1 MKKSKSLAQ
10 LFPILCIDEPT
21 GCLISKNADIT
32 AAFEL
37 QAPEIFAVSDGEYD
51 ALHDVLIRAAKVL
64 PVGYMVHKQD
74 LFVEDVYTAPFGSE
88 FLRETNYVAWE
99 NERHFSDRPYL
110 RHRCYL
116 YITRPATSP
125 LKRTSGHSSLLK
137 RHLVPKEM
145 QDSRTWAEFVDV
157 VNQFAA
163 IYQDSGK
170 MKLHRLTPAEL
181 LDNGERTGLFQRYF
195 SLSLDDPTLH
205 DIDLTNGLTIAGQR
219 TYTYTLSELSDFPNE
234 VYNSARLEQFST
246 DSSHFPIS
254 TGSALGMLLPFN
266 HIYNQVLLVED
277 GHALT
282 NELVKE
288 VKRHTSFAA
297 WSKENEVSI
306 RSKDA
311 FMEEVKDRNRRVVR
325 AHYNVVVFHQDPDV
339 ADTYRSQTAAAISK
353 LGFKPK
359 LASYD
364 AETLYWSCIPGNI
377 AEIGADNLATCFL
390 EEATALWNTETN
402 YRDDFF
408 CKNGLLLTDRFGRP
422 CMVDP
427 FFGPM
432 ERGIIAN
439 RNFMVVGPSGSGKSF
454 TMNNLVYYLLS
465 HGMHISLVDVGGSYK
480 RLCSLMGGRYITY
493 EADNPIEFNPFYI
506 RDLNPDEETKDALAN
521 LLMALWKKDGEPATK
536 AEEVTIANIVH
547 EYYGAMRQLRDT
559 GDHDSFPCF
568 DTFYAFTRDTYPA
581 IFARNM
587 GSEREFNLNNF
598 LYVLRPFH
606 ADNQCGYLLN
616 SRKNIDLMELPFV
629 VYELDNIKDHPV
641 LFPVTTIMIMNTY
654 VRKLFSVRGVLKM
667 LIIEEAW
674 KALAKENFAQF
685 LRWCSK
691 TVRKHLGSLGVVT
704 QEVDDLVGNAIVKD
718 AIINNSPIKFLLDQS
733 NYEKRFSEVMQTLS
747 LSEKQANIILSIN
760 KGKDPNRPPYNDLAL
775 LLGDYCKV
783 YGVEVSRVAY
793 GTFTTERS
801 KVEEIDD
808 LAKTKYGNDLESAV
822 KGWARGERAGG
833 YLPVNAQGV
842 PLLHPNGRPSRPLN
856 GTEHYS
862 RIP

>member
-1 MKKSKSLAQ
+1 MKKKKALAD
-10 LFPILCIDEPT
+10 LFPILCIDGPT
-21 GCLISKNADIT
+21 GFIVSKNADIT
-32 AAFEL
+32 MAFEL
-37 QAPEIFAVSDGEYD
+37 QAPEIFAVSDTEYD
-51 ALHDVLIRAAKVL
+51 ALHDVLIRATKVL
-64 PVGYMVHKQD
+64 PVGYIVHKQD
-74 LFVEDVYTAPFGSE
+74 LFVEDVYTPTFESE
-88 FLRETNYVAWE
+88 FLRSSNYMVWE
-99 NERHFSDRPYL
+99 NERHFADRPYL

-116 YITRPATSP
+116 YVTRPAIPP
-125 LKRTSGHSSLLK
+125 LKRTSGQSSLLK
-137 RHLVPKEM
+137 RHLVPKEI
-145 QDSRTWAEFVDV
+145 QESRTWAEFGDV
-157 VNQFAA
+157 MNQFAA
-163 IYQDSGK
+163 IVQDSGK
-170 MKLHRLTPAEL
+170 MKLHRLTPTEL
-181 LDNGERTGLFQRYF
+181 LDNGEQTGLFQRYF

-205 DIDLTNGLTIAGQR
+205 DIDLTDGLTVAGQR
-219 TYTYTLSELSDFPNE
+219 TYTYTLSELDDFPNE
-234 VYNSARLEQFST
+234 VYNSAWLEQFST

-266 HIYNQVLLVED
+266 HVYNQVLLVED

-282 NELVKE
+282 NQLVKE

-311 FMEEVKDRNRRVVR
+311 FMDEVKDRNRRVVR
-325 AHYNVVVFHQDPDV
+325 AHYNVLVFHRDPDV
-339 ADTYRSQTAAAISK
+339 ADTYRSQAAAAISK

-359 LASYD
+359 LASHD
-364 AETLYWSCIPGNI
+364 AETLFWSCIPGNI

-454 TMNNLVYYLLS
+454 TMNNMVFYLLS

-480 RLCSLMGGRYITY
+480 RLCALMGGRYVTY
-493 EADNPIEFNPFYI
+493 EPDNPIEFNPFYS
-506 RDLNPDEETKDALAN
+506 RDLDPDEETKDALAN

-547 EYYGAMRQLRDT
+547 EYYGAMRRARDAEENPFT
-559 GDHDSFPCF
+559 CFDSF
-568 DTFYAFTRDTYPA
+568 YEFTRDTYPA

-606 ADNQCGYLLN
+606 ADNQYGYLLN
-616 SRKNIDLMELPFV
+616 SRRNIDLMELPFV

-641 LFPVTTIMIMNTY
+641 LFPITTIMIMNTY
-654 VRKLFSVRGVLKM
+654 VRKLFSVKGVLKM

-674 KALAKENFAQF
+674 KALAKENFAHF

-704 QEVDDLVGNAIVKD
+704 QEVDDLVGNPIVKD
-718 AIINNSPIKFLLDQS
+718 AIINNSPIKFLLDHQ
-733 NYEKRFSEVMQTLS
+733 NYEKRFPEIMQILS
-747 LSEKQANIILSIN
+747 LSEKQADIILSIN

-783 YGVEVSRVAY
+783 YGLEVSRTAY

-801 KVEEIDD
+801 EVEQINE
-808 LAKTKYGNDLESAV
+808 LAKESYGNDLESAV

-842 PLLHPNGRPSRPLN
+842 PVLHPNGRAPKAIN
-856 GTEHYS
+856 GDTNYS
-862 RIP
+862 KP

>member
-1 MKKSKSLAQ
+1 MKKSKTLAD
-10 LFPILCIDEPT
+10 LFPILCIDET
-21 GCLISKNADIT
+21 THCVVSKNADIT
-32 AAFEL
+32 AAFEV

-51 ALHDVLIRAAKVL
+51 TLHDILIRATKVL
-64 PVGYMVHKQD
+64 PTGYMVHKQD
-74 LFVEDVYTAPFGSE
+74 LFIEDVYTPPFGSE
-88 FLRETNYVAWE
+88 FLRTSNYVAWE
-99 NERHFSDRPYL
+99 NERHFADRPYL

-116 YITRPATSP
+116 YVTRPALPP
-125 LKRTSGHSSLLK
+125 LKRTSSQSSLLK
-137 RHLVPKEM
+137 RHLVPKELL
-145 QDSRTWAEFVDV
+145 DSRTWAEFVDV

-170 MKLHRLTPAEL
+170 IKLQRLGPDEL
-181 LDNGERTGLFQRYF
+181 LDNGEQTGLYQRYF

-205 DIDLTNGLTIAGQR
+205 DVELTDGLKVAGQQ
-219 TYTYTLSELSDFPNE
+219 TYTYAISELGDFPNE

-266 HIYNQVLLVED
+266 HIYNQVLLIDD
-277 GHALT
+277 GDALT
-282 NELVKE
+282 NQLVRE
-288 VKRHTSFAA
+288 VKRHHSFAA

-325 AHYNVVVFHQDPDV
+325 AHYNVLVFHRDPDV
-339 ADTYRSQTAAAISK
+339 ADTYRSQAAAAISK

-359 LASYD
+359 LASHN
-364 AETLYWSCIPGNI
+364 AETLFWSCIPGNI

-427 FFGPM
+427 FFEPM
-432 ERGIIAN
+432 QRGIIAN

-454 TMNNLVYYLLS
+454 TMNNMVYYLLS
-465 HGMHISLVDVGGSYK
+465 HGIHVSLVDVGGSYK

-493 EADNPIEFNPFYI
+493 EPDNPIEFNPFYSA
-506 RDLNPDEETKDALAN
+506 DLDPDEETKDALAN
-521 LLMALWKKDGEPATK
+521 LLMALWKKDGEPTSK
-536 AEEVTIANIVH
+536 AEEVTVANIVH
-547 EYYGAMRQLRDT
+547 EYYGATRRARQA
-559 GDHDSFPCF
+559 GDELFPCF
-568 DTFYAFTRDTYPA
+568 DSFYEFTRDTYPA
-581 IFARNM
+581 IFERNM
-587 GSEREFNLNNF
+587 GSEKEFNLNNF

-606 ADNQCGYLLN
+606 ADNQYGYLLN
-616 SRKNIDLMELPFV
+616 SRRNIDLMELPFV
-629 VYELDNIKDHPV
+629 IYELDNIKDHPV
-641 LFPVTTIMIMNTY
+641 LFPITTIMIMNTY
-654 VRKLFSVRGVLKM
+654 VRKLFSVKGVLKM

-685 LRWCSK
+685 LKWCSK
-691 TVRKHLGSLGVVT
+691 TVRKHWGSLGVVT

-718 AIINNSPIKFLLDQS
+718 AIINNSPIKFLLDQH
-733 NYEKRFSEVMQTLS
+733 NYEKRFAEVMQTLS

-783 YGVEVSRVAY
+783 YGVEVSRTAY
-793 GTFTTERS
+793 GTFTTERQE
-801 KVEEIDD
+801 VEAINN
-808 LAKTKYGNDLESAV
+808 LAEAHYGNELESAV

-833 YLPVNAQGV
+833 YLPVNSAGV
-842 PLLHPNGRPSRPLN
+842 PLLHPNGQPPKALN
-856 GTEHYS
+856 GSSQT
-862 RIP
+862 

>member
-1 MKKSKSLAQ
+1 MKKSKSLAD
-10 LFPILCIDEPT
+10 LLPILCIDEPT
-21 GCLISKNADIT
+21 QCIVSKNADIT

-37 QAPEIFAVSDGEYD
+37 HAPEIFAVSDGEYD
-51 ALHDVLIRAAKVL
+51 TLHDILVRATKVL

-74 LFVEDVYTAPFGSE
+74 LFIEDVYTAPYGSA
-88 FLRETNYVAWE
+88 FLQSSNYVAWE
-99 NERHFSDRPYL
+99 NERHFADRPYL

-116 YITRPATSP
+116 YVTRPATSP
-125 LKRTSGHSSLLK
+125 LKRKSSQSSLLK

-145 QDSRTWAEFVDV
+145 LDSRTWAEFIDV

-163 IYQDSGK
+163 ICQDSGK
-170 MKLHRLTPAEL
+170 LKLQRLGAKEL
-181 LDNGERTGLFQRYF
+181 LDNDEKTGLYQRYF

-205 DIDLTNGLTIAGQR
+205 DIDLTNGLTVAGQQ
-219 TYTYTLSELSDFPNE
+219 TYTYALSELRDYPNE

-266 HIYNQVLLVED
+266 HIYNQVLLIED
-277 GHALT
+277 GDALT
-282 NELVKE
+282 NQMTRE
-288 VKRHTSFAA
+288 VKRHHSFAT

-325 AHYNVVVFHQDPDV
+325 AHFNVLVFHRDLDT

-359 LASYD
+359 LATYD
-364 AETLYWSCIPGNI
+364 AETLFWSCIPGNI

-390 EEATALWNTETN
+390 EEATALWNMETN

-408 CKNGLLLTDRFGRP
+408 CKNGLQLTDRFGRP

-454 TMNNLVYYLLS
+454 TMNNMVYYLLC
-465 HGMHISLVDVGGSYK
+465 HGVHISLVDVGGSYK

-493 EADNPIEFNPFYI
+493 EPDNPIEFNPFYSQN
-506 RDLNPDEETKDALAN
+506 LEPDEETKDALAN

-547 EYYGAMRQLRDT
+547 EYYGAMRSAWQLGNELFT
-559 GDHDSFPCF
+559 CFDSF
-568 DTFYAFTRDTYPA
+568 YEFTRDSYPA
-581 IFARNM
+581 IFEQNM
-587 GSEREFNLNNF
+587 GSVKEFDLNNF

-606 ADNQCGYLLN
+606 ADNQYGYLLN
-616 SRKNIDLMELPFV
+616 SRTNIDLMELPFV

-641 LFPVTTIMIMNTY
+641 LFPITTIMIMNTY
-654 VRKLFSVRGVLKM
+654 VRKLFSVKGVLKM

-674 KALAKENFAQF
+674 KALAKENFALF
-685 LRWCSK
+685 LKWCSK
-691 TVRKHLGSLGVVT
+691 TVRKHYGSLGVVT
-704 QEVDDLVGNAIVKD
+704 QEIDDLVGNAIVKD
-718 AIINNSPIKFLLDQS
+718 AIINNSPIKFLLDQH

-747 LSEKQANIILSIN
+747 LTEKQANIILSIN

-783 YGVEVSRVAY
+783 YGVEVSPTAY

-801 KVEEIDD
+801 EVEEIND
-808 LAKTKYGNDLESAV
+808 LAGQQYGNDMELAV

-833 YLPVNAQGV
+833 TLDVNSSGI
-842 PLLHPNGRPSRPLN
+842 PLLHPTGHHRTP
-856 GTEHYS
+856 
-862 RIP
+862 

>member
-1 MKKSKSLAQ
+1 MKKSRSLAD

-21 GCLISKNADIT
+21 HCIVSKNADIT

-37 QAPEIFAVSDGEYD
+37 TSPEIFAVSDGEYD
-51 ALHDVLIRAAKVL
+51 ALHDILVRATKVL
-64 PVGYMVHKQD
+64 PIGYMVHKQD
-74 LFVEDVYTAPFGSE
+74 FFIENVYTPTFDND
-88 FLRETNYVAWE
+88 FLRTSNYVAWE
-99 NERHFSDRPYL
+99 NEHHFADRPYL

-116 YITRPATSP
+116 YVTRPATTP
-125 LKRTSGHSSLLK
+125 MKRTSGQSSLLR
-137 RHLVPKEM
+137 RHLVPKDM
-145 QDSRTWAEFVDV
+145 LDARTWAEFTDV

-163 IYQDSGK
+163 IYRDSGK
-170 MKLHRLTPAEL
+170 VKLTRLEPGEL
-181 LDNGERTGLFQRYF
+181 LDNQEQTGLYQRYF
-195 SLSLDDPTLH
+195 SLSLDDPTLY
-205 DIDLTNGLTIAGQR
+205 DVDLTNGLNVAGQK
-219 TYTYTLSELSDFPNE
+219 TYTYAISELGDYPNE

-266 HIYNQVLLVED
+266 HIYNQVLLIED
-277 GHALT
+277 GNALT
-282 NELVKE
+282 NQLVKE
-288 VKRHTSFAA
+288 VKRHHSFAT

-325 AHYNVVVFHQDPDV
+325 AHYNVLVFHHDPDM

-364 AETLYWSCIPGNI
+364 AETLFWSCIPGNI

-390 EEATALWNTETN
+390 EEATALWNMETN

-432 ERGIIAN
+432 ERGIITN

-454 TMNNLVYYLLS
+454 TMNNMVYYLLS
-465 HGMHISLVDVGGSYK
+465 HGVHISLVDVGGSYK
-480 RLCSLMGGRYITY
+480 RLCAMMGGRYITY
-493 EADNPIEFNPFYI
+493 EPDNPIEFNPFYSA
-506 RDLNPDEETKDALAN
+506 DLDPDEETKDALAN

-547 EYYGAMRQLRDT
+547 EYYGAMRRERQSGKDPFT
-559 GDHDSFPCF
+559 CFDSF
-568 DTFYAFTRDTYPA
+568 YEFTRDSYPA
-581 IFARNM
+581 IFEQNM
-587 GSEREFNLNNF
+587 GSVKEFDLNNF

-606 ADNQCGYLLN
+606 ADNQYGYLLN
-616 SRKNIDLMELPFV
+616 SRRNIDLMELPFV

-641 LFPVTTIMIMNTY
+641 LFPITTIMIMNTY
-654 VRKLFSVRGVLKM
+654 VRKLFSVKGVLKM

-685 LRWCSK
+685 LKWCSK
-691 TVRKHLGSLGVVT
+691 TVRKHYGSLGVVT
-704 QEVDDLVGNAIVKD
+704 QEIDDLVGNAIVKD
-718 AIINNSPIKFLLDQS
+718 AIINNSPIKFLLDQH

-760 KGKDPNRPPYNDLAL
+760 KGKDANRPPYNDLAL

-783 YGVEVSRVAY
+783 YGVEVSGTAY

-801 KVEEIDD
+801 EVEAIND
-808 LAKTKYGNDLESAV
+808 LASQHYDNDHEAAV

-833 YLPVNAQGV
+833 HLPVNAAGI
-842 PLLHPNGRPSRPLN
+842 PLLHAENLSPRPMNGKAR
-856 GTEHYS
+856 T
-862 RIP
+862 

>member
-1 MKKSKSLAQ
+1 MKKSKTLKDI
-10 LFPILCIDEPT
+10 FPILCIDEST
-21 GCLISKNADIT
+21 GCIVSKNADIT

-51 ALHDVLIRAAKVL
+51 TLHDILVRAAKVL
-64 PVGYMVHKQD
+64 PVRYMVHKQD
-74 LFVEDVYTAPFGSE
+74 LFIEDVYTPPFGSQ
-88 FLRETNYVAWE
+88 FLQTSNYVAWE
-99 NERHFSDRPYL
+99 NERHFADRPYL

-116 YITRPATSP
+116 YVTRPATSAM
-125 LKRTSGHSSLLK
+125 KRTSTQSSLLR

-145 QDSRTWAEFVDV
+145 LDSRIWTEFMDV
-157 VNQFAA
+157 VNQFTA

-170 MKLHRLTPAEL
+170 LKIRRLEPTEL
-181 LDNGERTGLFQRYF
+181 LDNGDQTGLYQRYF

-205 DIDLTNGLTIAGQR
+205 DIDLTKGMTVAGQQ
-219 TYTYTLSELSDFPNE
+219 TYTYALSELGDFPNE
-234 VYNSARLEQFST
+234 LYNSARLEQFST

-266 HIYNQVLLVED
+266 HIYNQVLLIDD
-277 GHALT
+277 GDALT
-282 NELVKE
+282 NQLMKE

-325 AHYNVVVFHQDPDV
+325 AHYNVLVFHRDPDV

-359 LASYD
+359 LATYD
-364 AETLYWSCIPGNI
+364 AETLFWSCIPGNI
-377 AEIGADNLATCFL
+377 AEIGTDNLATCFL

-432 ERGIIAN
+432 ERGIITN

-454 TMNNLVYYLLS
+454 TMNNMVYYLLS
-465 HGMHISLVDVGGSYK
+465 HGVHISLVDVGGSYK

-493 EADNPIEFNPFYI
+493 EPDNPIEFNPFYS

-547 EYYGAMRQLRDT
+547 EYYGAMRRAWEV
-559 GDHDSFPCF
+559 DSELFPCF
-568 DTFYAFTRDTYPA
+568 DSFYEFTRDTYPA
-581 IFARNM
+581 VFEQNM
-587 GSEREFNLNNF
+587 GSEKEFDLNNF

-606 ADNQCGYLLN
+606 ADNQYGYLLN
-616 SRKNIDLMELPFV
+616 SRTNIDLMELPFV
-629 VYELDNIKDHPV
+629 IYELDNIKDHPV
-641 LFPVTTIMIMNTY
+641 LFPITTIMIMNTY
-654 VRKLFSVRGVLKM
+654 VRKLFSVKGVLKM

-685 LRWCSK
+685 LKWCSK
-691 TVRKHLGSLGVVT
+691 TVRKHYGSLGVVT
-704 QEVDDLVGNAIVKD
+704 QEIDDLVGNSIVKD

-760 KGKDPNRPPYNDLAL
+760 KGKDSSRPPYNDMAL

-783 YGVEVSRVAY
+783 YGVEVSRTAY

-801 KVEEIDD
+801 EVEAIND
-808 LAKTKYGNDLESAV
+808 LAEQHYGHELEPAV
-822 KGWARGERAGG
+822 KAWAQGERAGNN
-833 YLPVNAQGV
+833 LPVDAQGR
-842 PLLHPNGRPSRPLN
+842 PQLQMADKPTRPNSRV
-856 GTEHYS
+856 
-862 RIP
+862 

>member
-1 MKKSKSLAQ
+1 MKKSKTLAD
-10 LFPILCIDEPT
+10 LFPILCIDET
-21 GCLISKNADIT
+21 THCVVSKNADIT
-32 AAFEL
+32 AAFEV

-51 ALHDVLIRAAKVL
+51 TLHDILIRATKVL
-64 PVGYMVHKQD
+64 PTGYMVHKQD
-74 LFVEDVYTAPFGSE
+74 FFIEDVYTPPFGSE
-88 FLRETNYVAWE
+88 FLRTSNYVAWE
-99 NERHFSDRPYL
+99 NERHFADRPYL

-116 YITRPATSP
+116 YVTRPASPP
-125 LKRTSGHSSLLK
+125 LKRTSSQSSLLK
-137 RHLVPKEM
+137 RHLVPKEVL
-145 QDSRTWAEFVDV
+145 DTRTWAEFVDV

-170 MKLHRLTPAEL
+170 IKLQRLGPDEL
-181 LDNGERTGLFQRYF
+181 LDNGEQTGLYQRYF

-205 DIDLTNGLTIAGQR
+205 DVELTDGLKVAGQQ
-219 TYTYTLSELSDFPNE
+219 TYTYAISELGDFPNE

-266 HIYNQVLLVED
+266 HIYNQVLLIDD
-277 GHALT
+277 GDALT
-282 NELVKE
+282 NQLVRE
-288 VKRHTSFAA
+288 VKRHHSFAA

-325 AHYNVVVFHQDPDV
+325 AHYNVLVFHRDPDV
-339 ADTYRSQTAAAISK
+339 ADTYRSQAAAAISK

-359 LASYD
+359 LASHD
-364 AETLYWSCIPGNI
+364 AETLFWSCIPGNI

-427 FFGPM
+427 FFEPM
-432 ERGIIAN
+432 QRGIIAN

-454 TMNNLVYYLLS
+454 TMNNMVYYLLS
-465 HGMHISLVDVGGSYK
+465 HGIHVSLVDVGGSYK

-493 EADNPIEFNPFYI
+493 EPDNPIEFNPFYSA
-506 RDLNPDEETKDALAN
+506 DLDPDEETKDALAN
-521 LLMALWKKDGEPATK
+521 LLMALWKKDGEPTTK
-536 AEEVTIANIVH
+536 AEEVTVANIVH
-547 EYYGAMRQLRDT
+547 EYYGAIRRARQA
-559 GDHDSFPCF
+559 GDELFPCF
-568 DTFYAFTRDTYPA
+568 DSFYEFTRDTYPA
-581 IFARNM
+581 IFERNM
-587 GSEREFNLNNF
+587 GSEKEFNLNNF

-606 ADNQCGYLLN
+606 ADNQYGYLLN
-616 SRKNIDLMELPFV
+616 SRRNIDLMELPFV
-629 VYELDNIKDHPV
+629 IYELDNIKDHPV
-641 LFPVTTIMIMNTY
+641 LFPITTIMIMNTY
-654 VRKLFSVRGVLKM
+654 VRKLFSVKGVLKM

-685 LRWCSK
+685 LKWCSK
-691 TVRKHLGSLGVVT
+691 TVRKHWGSLGVVT

-718 AIINNSPIKFLLDQS
+718 AIINNSPIKFLLDQH
-733 NYEKRFSEVMQTLS
+733 NYEKRFAEVMQTLS

-783 YGVEVSRVAY
+783 YGVEVSRTAY
-793 GTFTTERS
+793 GTFTTERQE
-801 KVEEIDD
+801 VEAINN
-808 LAKTKYGNDLESAV
+808 LAEAHYGNELESAV

-833 YLPVNAQGV
+833 YLPVNASGV
-842 PLLHPNGRPSRPLN
+842 PLLHPNGHPPKALN
-856 GTEHYS
+856 GSSQT
-862 RIP
+862 

>member
-1 MKKSKSLAQ
+1 MKKSRSLAD
-10 LFPILCIDEPT
+10 LFPILCIDEVT
-21 GCLISKNADIT
+21 HFIVSKNADIT

-37 QAPEIFAVSDGEYD
+37 TSPEIFAVADGEYD
-51 ALHDVLIRAAKVL
+51 TLHDILVRATKVL

-74 LFVEDVYTAPFGSE
+74 FFIEDVYTPTFGSD
-88 FLRETNYVAWE
+88 FLRTSNYVAWE
-99 NERHFSDRPYL
+99 NERHFTDRPYL

-116 YITRPATSP
+116 YVTRPATPP
-125 LKRTSGHSSLLK
+125 LKRTSSQSSLLR
-137 RHLVPKEM
+137 RHLVPKHM
-145 QDSRTWAEFVDV
+145 LDAKTWAEFTDV

-170 MKLHRLTPAEL
+170 LKLKRLGPGDL
-181 LDNGERTGLFQRYF
+181 LDNKEQTGLYQRYF
-195 SLSLDDPTLH
+195 SLSLDDPTLY
-205 DIDLTNGLTIAGQR
+205 DVDLTDGLHVAGQK
-219 TYTYTLSELSDFPNE
+219 TYTYAISELGDYPNE

-266 HIYNQVLLVED
+266 HIYNQVILIED
-277 GHALT
+277 GNALT
-282 NELVKE
+282 NQLVKE
-288 VKRHTSFAA
+288 VKRHHSFAT

-325 AHYNVVVFHQDPDV
+325 SHYNVLVFHHDPDV

-359 LASYD
+359 LANYD
-364 AETLYWSCIPGNI
+364 AETLFWSCIPGNI

-390 EEATALWNTETN
+390 EEATALWNMETN

-439 RNFMVVGPSGSGKSF
+439 RNFMVIGPSGSGKSF
-454 TMNNLVYYLLS
+454 TMNNMVYYLLS
-465 HGMHISLVDVGGSYK
+465 HGVHISLVDVGGSYK
-480 RLCSLMGGRYITY
+480 RLCAMMGGRYITY
-493 EADNPIEFNPFYI
+493 EPDNPIEFNPFYSA
-506 RDLNPDEETKDALAN
+506 DLDPDEETKDALAN

-547 EYYGAMRQLRDT
+547 EYYGTMRRARQS
-559 GDHDSFPCF
+559 GDDAFTCFDSF
-568 DTFYAFTRDTYPA
+568 YEFTRDTYPA
-581 IFARNM
+581 IFEQNM
-587 GSEREFNLNNF
+587 GSVKEFDLNNF

-606 ADNQCGYLLN
+606 ADNQYGYLLN
-616 SRKNIDLMELPFV
+616 SRRNIDLMELPFV
-629 VYELDNIKDHPV
+629 IYELDNIKDHPV
-641 LFPVTTIMIMNTY
+641 LFPITTIMIMNTY
-654 VRKLFSVRGVLKM
+654 VRKLFSVKGVLKM

-685 LRWCSK
+685 LKWCSK
-691 TVRKHLGSLGVVT
+691 TVRKHYGSLGVVT

-718 AIINNSPIKFLLDQS
+718 AIINNSPIKFLLDQH

-760 KGKDPNRPPYNDLAL
+760 KGKDANRPAYNDMAL

-783 YGVEVSRVAY
+783 YGVEVSSTAY

-801 KVEEIDD
+801 EVEAIND
-808 LAKTKYGNDLESAV
+808 LASQHYGNDLEAAV
-822 KGWARGERAGG
+822 KGWARGERADG
-833 YLPVNAQGV
+833 
-842 PLLHPNGRPSRPLN
+842 
-856 GTEHYS
+856 
-862 RIP
+862 

>member
-1 MKKSKSLAQ
+1 MKKSRSLAN

-21 GCLISKNADIT
+21 QCIVSKNADLT

-37 QAPEIFAVSDGEYD
+37 KAPEIFAVSDGEYYT
-51 ALHDVLIRAAKVL
+51 LHDILIRAAKVL

-74 LFVEDVYTAPFGSE
+74 FFIEDVYAPTFDSE
-88 FLRETNYVAWE
+88 FLRDANYVAWE
-99 NERHFSDRPYL
+99 NERHFADRPYL

-116 YITRPATSP
+116 YVTRPATP
-125 LKRTSGHSSLLK
+125 PMKRTSGQSSLLK
-137 RHLVPKEM
+137 RHLIPKDMLEA
-145 QDSRTWAEFVDV
+145 RTWAEFTDV
-157 VNQFAA
+157 VNQFTA

-170 MKLHRLTPAEL
+170 VKLSRLAANDL
-181 LDNGERTGLFQRYF
+181 LDNGEQTGLYQRYF
-195 SLSLDDPTLH
+195 SLSLDDPTLN
-205 DIDLTNGLTIAGQR
+205 DIDLTDGLSVAGQR
-219 TYTYTLSELSDFPNE
+219 TYTYAISDLADYPNE
-234 VYNSARLEQFST
+234 IYNSARLEQFST

-277 GHALT
+277 GNALT
-282 NELVKE
+282 NQLVKE
-288 VKRHTSFAA
+288 VKRHHSFAT

-325 AHYNVVVFHQDPDV
+325 AHYNVLLFHRDPEV
-339 ADTYRSQTAAAISK
+339 ADMYRSQTAAAISR

-364 AETLYWSCIPGNI
+364 AETLFWSCIPGNI

-390 EEATALWNTETN
+390 EEATALWNMETN
-402 YRDDFF
+402 YGDDFF

-432 ERGIIAN
+432 QRGMIAN
-439 RNFMVVGPSGSGKSF
+439 RNFMVIGPSGSGKSF
-454 TMNNLVYYLLS
+454 TMNNMVYYLLS
-465 HGMHISLVDVGGSYK
+465 HGVHISLVDVGGSYK
-480 RLCSLMGGRYITY
+480 RLCTMMGGRYITY
-493 EADNPIEFNPFYI
+493 EPDNPIEFNPFYSA
-506 RDLNPDEETKDALAN
+506 DLDPDEETKDALAN

-547 EYYGAMRQLRDT
+547 EYYGAMRLGRQSSSDIFT
-559 GDHDSFPCF
+559 CFDSF
-568 DTFYAFTRDTYPA
+568 YEFTRDAYPA
-581 IFARNM
+581 IFDQNM
-587 GSEREFNLNNF
+587 GSVKEFDLNNF

-606 ADNQCGYLLN
+606 ANNQYGYLLN
-616 SRKNIDLMELPFV
+616 SRRNIDLMELPFV
-629 VYELDNIKDHPV
+629 IYELDNIKDHPV
-641 LFPVTTIMIMNTY
+641 LFPITTIMIMNTY
-654 VRKLFSVRGVLKM
+654 VRKLFTVKGVLKM

-685 LRWCSK
+685 LKWCSK
-691 TVRKHLGSLGVVT
+691 TVRKHYGSLGVVT
-704 QEVDDLVGNAIVKD
+704 QEVDDLAGNTIVKD
-718 AIINNSPIKFLLDQS
+718 AIINNAPIKFLLDQH
-733 NYEKRFSEVMQTLS
+733 NYEKRFSEVMQILS

-760 KGKDPNRPPYNDLAL
+760 KGKNPNRPPYNELAL

-783 YGVEVSRVAY
+783 YGVEVSPTAY

-801 KVEEIDD
+801 EVEAISELARQQYSDD
-808 LAKTKYGNDLESAV
+808 LEAAV
-822 KGWARGERAGG
+822 KGWARGERSGG
-833 YLPVNAQGV
+833 YLPVNTSG
-842 PLLHPNGRPSRPLN
+842 
-856 GTEHYS
+856 
-862 RIP
+862 IPML